1 MPLSL
6 SERGKPETIKRIG
19 GSDTVK
25 KRLETMGFTVGSEVM
40 VVSMFGGN
48 LIVTIKNVRVAI
60 SKELANRIFI

>member
-48 LIVTIKNVRVAI
+48 LIVTRN
-60 SKELANRIFI
+60 FF

>member
-1 MPLSL
+1 MSLSL

-19 GSDTVK
+19 GSDKVK